1 MSQENQQ
8 TETVEFDWKL
18 KLGLAMFIVSMLIPL
33 LGIPII
39 TGLSLSTTLTTTISG
54 AMLMAGEVLG
64 VSSIA
69 VMGKPGFA
77 YIKARVAGIIKQY
90 GPPQTVS
97 RKRYSIGLFMFL
109 LPILFGWTMPY
120 AAEYIPGLSEHL
132 LIYALTGDIILI
144 ISLFVLG
151 GDFWDKLSSLFIYD
165 AKAKFRTGHQ

>member
-1 MSQENQQ
+1 MNQVNQQ
-8 TETVEFDWKL
+8 TETVEFSWKL
-18 KLGLAMFIVSMLIPL
+18 KLGLALFIVSILIPL
-33 LGIPII
+33 VGIPVI

-69 VMGKPGFA
+69 FMGKPGFA
-77 YIKARVAGIIKQY
+77 YIKTRVAGIIKQY

-97 RKRYSIGLFMFL
+97 RKRYSIGLFMFI
-109 LPILFGWTMPY
+109 LPILSGWALPY
-120 AAEYIPGLSEHL
+120 VAEYITGLNDHL
-132 LIYALTGDIILI
+132 LIYALTGDVILI
-144 ISLFVLG
+144 SSLFILG